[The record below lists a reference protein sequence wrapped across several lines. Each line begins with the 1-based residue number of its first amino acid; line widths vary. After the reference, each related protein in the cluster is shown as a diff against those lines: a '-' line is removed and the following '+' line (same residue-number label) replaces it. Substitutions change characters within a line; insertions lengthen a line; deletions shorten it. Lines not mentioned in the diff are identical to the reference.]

1 VKILLTSIEISF
13 LGGAR
18 EVGRSCIFIKKKDTC
33 ILLDAGINLG
43 KASEEELYPL
53 EPTDRPTAVFITHA
67 HLDHS
72 GYLPAVISKYDC
84 SEFAT
89 PPTQDLGELLQIDFL
104 KLQKEWEVE
113 APYTTEDIMAVRSHA
128 VDLNYR
134 VEVDIGEGVRA
145 MLLPSG
151 HILGAA
157 MIRLRVNNHNI
168 LYTGDLS
175 TRNTR
180 TQSMAET
187 AVGKI
192 DTLIIE
198 STYAAPNDRHPSFQ
212 KVERDFIESI
222 NKALDRGGRVL
233 VPVFAVGRAQE
244 VMLSLE
250 AYIRSGVLSHVPIYI
265 DGMIK
270 KVNEVYRLY
279 WTYLRPTIRRQIRY
293 TRQSPLESDI
303 FVEVHQRKDINIDD
317 PCIIISTSGMLEGGP
332 VIEYLKRIA
341 GDPKSLICLTG
352 YQVPGTRGRRLQDG
366 EREIRLSPNSE
377 PIKVR
382 SEIKTFEFSAHA
394 DQSGLFRFISKIKE
408 LKRVY
413 CVHGEEWKTIEYA
426 ERIEEL
432 KNVDAYSPMN
442 GETYLI

>member
-1 VKILLTSIEISF
+1 MKVLLKSIELSF

-18 EVGRSCIFIKKKDTC
+18 EVGRSCISIKKKNRL
-33 ILLDAGINLG
+33 ILLDAGINLSRTSG
-43 KASEEELYPL
+43 EDYPL
-53 EPTDRPTAVFITHA
+53 EPSDSPKAVFITHA

-72 GYLPAVISKYDC
+72 GYLPAIISKYGC
-84 SEFAT
+84 SEFST

-104 KLQKEWEVE
+104 KLQKEWNVE
-113 APYTTEDIMAVRSHA
+113 PPYTSEDVMAVRSHA
-128 VDLNYR
+128 VDVNYM
-134 VEVDIGEGVRA
+134 VEINVKGGIKA

-157 MIRLRVNNHNI
+157 MVRLEVNNHII

-180 TQSMAET
+180 TQDMAET
-187 AVGKI
+187 SVGKV

-198 STYAAPNDRHPSFQ
+198 STYSAQNDRHPSFQ
-212 KVERDFIESI
+212 KVEKNFIDSI

-250 AYIRSGVLSHVPIYI
+250 AYIRSGVLSQVPIYV

-279 WTYLRPTIRRQIRY
+279 WSYLRPPIKRQIRY
-293 TRQSPLESDI
+293 TRQSPLESEI
-303 FVEVHQRKDINIDD
+303 FVEVYQRKSVNLDE

-332 VIEYLKRIA
+332 VIGYLKQIA
-341 GDPKSLICLTG
+341 EDPKSLICLTG
-352 YQVPGTRGRRLQDG
+352 YQVSGTRGRKLQDG
-366 EREIRLSPNSE
+366 ERKITISPNEE
-377 PIKVR
+377 PIKVN
-382 SEIKTFEFSAHA
+382 SEVNSFEFSAHA
-394 DQSGLFRFISKIKE
+394 DQSGLFRFISKIKKIE
-408 LKRVY
+408 RVY
-413 CVHGEEWKTIEYA
+413 CVHGEKWKTIEYA
-426 ERIEEL
+426 ERIEKL
-432 KNVDAYSPMN
+432 KKIDAYSPLN
-442 GETYLI
+442 GETYLV

>member
-1 VKILLTSIEISF
+1 MNVSLTNIELTF

-18 EVGRSCIFIKKKDTC
+18 EVGRSCVSIKKKNKL
-33 ILLDAGINLG
+33 ILLDAGIHLG
-43 KASEEELYPL
+43 KVRGDAYPL
-53 EPTDRPTAVFITHA
+53 EPSDPPNAVFITHA

-72 GYLPAVISKYDC
+72 GYLPAIISKYQC
-84 SEFAT
+84 PEFST
-89 PPTQDLGELLQIDFL
+89 PPTQDLGELLQMDFL
-104 KLQKEWEVE
+104 KLQREWNIEP
-113 APYTTEDIMAVRSHA
+113 PYTSEEVMAVRSHA
-128 VDLNYR
+128 EDINYM
-134 VEVDIGEGVRA
+134 VEINLRGGIRA
-145 MLLPSG
+145 MLLRSG

-157 MIRLRVNNHNI
+157 MVRLEVNNHII

-180 TQSMAET
+180 TQDMADT
-187 AVGKI
+187 SLGKV

-198 STYAAPNDRHPSFQ
+198 STYAAQSDRHPSFQ
-212 KVERDFIESI
+212 KVERNFIDSI

-250 AYIRSGVLSHVPIYI
+250 AYIRSGVLTQVPIYI

-279 WTYLRPTIRRQIRY
+279 WSYLRPTIRRQIRY

-303 FVEVHQRKDINIDD
+303 FFEVYQRKGVNLDE

-332 VIEYLKRIA
+332 VIGYLKQLSD
-341 GDPKSLICLTG
+341 DPKNLICLTG
-352 YQVPGTRGRRLQDG
+352 YQVSGTRGRRLQDG
-366 EREIRLSPNSE
+366 EKEIKLSPNGE
-377 PIKVR
+377 PVKVD
-382 SEIKTFEFSAHA
+382 SEIKSFEFSAHA
-394 DQSGLFRFISKIKE
+394 DQSGLFRFISKIKGLE
-408 LKRVY
+408 RVY
-413 CVHGEEWKTIEYA
+413 CIHGEEWKIVEYS
-426 ERIEEL
+426 ERIEKL
-432 KNVDAYSPMN
+432 KKIDAYSPLN

>member
-1 VKILLTSIEISF
+1 MTRIELSF

-18 EVGRSCIFIKKKDTC
+18 EVGRSCISVKKNDKC

-43 KASEEELYPL
+43 RVDEEEYPL
-53 EPTDRPTAVFITHA
+53 EPSTPPSFAFITHA

-72 GYLPAVISKYDC
+72 GYLPAIISKYRC
-84 SEFAT
+84 REIST
-89 PPTQDLGELLQIDFL
+89 LPTQDLGELLHLDFL
-104 KLQKEWEVE
+104 KLRKELNVE
-113 APYTTEDIMAVRSHA
+113 APYTSEDVMAVRSHT
-128 VDLNYR
+128 VDVNYSVELN
-134 VEVDIGEGVRA
+134 IGRGIKA

-157 MIRLRVNNHNI
+157 MVRLKVNNHVI

-187 AVGKI
+187 SVGKV

-198 STYAAPNDRHPSFQ
+198 STYAAHNDRHPSLQ
-212 KVERDFIESI
+212 KVESAFIDSI
-222 NKALDRGGRVL
+222 NTALDRGGRVL

-244 VMLSLE
+244 VMLTLE
-250 AYIRSGVLSHVPIYI
+250 AYTRSGILARVPIYI

-270 KVNEVYRLY
+270 KVNEIYRLY
-279 WTYLRPTIRRQIRY
+279 WSYLRPTIRRQIRY

-303 FVEVHQRKDINIDD
+303 FVEVYQRKTVNLDE

-332 VIEYLKRIA
+332 VIGYLKQMA
-341 GDPKSLICLTG
+341 SDPKNLICLTG
-352 YQVPGTRGRRLQDG
+352 YQVPGTRGRKLQDG
-366 EREIRLSPNSE
+366 AREIRLPSDEEPILVNSE
-377 PIKVR
+377 VK
-382 SEIKTFEFSAHA
+382 SFEFSAHA
-394 DQSGLFRFISKIKE
+394 DQSGLFRFVSRIE
-408 LKRVY
+408 GLERVF

-432 KNVDAYSPMN
+432 KKLDAYSPLN
-442 GETYLI
+442 GETCLI